1 MSLWGLIRRMDT
13 KRMRRTAR
21 DVAKEAHRPAALIF
35 CDMVWCGFRYRA
47 GYLDYSLFHFW
58 ELNAAQRATV
68 LTRGKNDRYVAALN
82 SREEW
87 DVFDVKPEFFRRFA
101 PFIGREW
108 LDLTTASAEEFEAFC
123 RRQGRFLVKPPAGT
137 HGDGVEIMDA
147 AEVADFP
154 ALLEKLKGEER
165 TLCEE
170 VLVQHPDLN
179 AIWPG
184 SINTVRLVT
193 ILKDGKANV
202 VAAYLRVGSGKRPV
216 DNFNNGGMV
225 APVDKDTGVVLC
237 RARDKAGKLYDC
249 HPGTGTRFEGY
260 QLPLWPEILALVGK
274 AALVVPSI
282 RYVGWDVATTVKGPA
297 LVEGNQYPGHDIYCL
312 PGQNP
317 SKTGIFPVLD
327 AVIPYKSLK

>member
-13 KRMRRTAR
+13 RRMRSTAKT
-21 DVAKEAHRPAALIF
+21 VAREAGRPAALVF

-47 GYLDYSLFHFW
+47 GYLDYALFHFW
-58 ELNAAQRATV
+58 ELNAAQRSTV

-101 PFIGREW
+101 PFIGRRW
-108 LDLTTASAEEFEAFC
+108 IDLTQATAAEFERFC
-123 RRQGRFLVKPPAGT
+123 REQGKFLVKPPAGT

-147 AEVADFP
+147 AAVASFP
-154 ALLEKLKGEER
+154 ALLERLKKEER

-170 VLVQHPDLN
+170 VLVQHPDLDT
-179 AIWPG
+179 IWPG
-184 SINTVRLVT
+184 SINH
-193 ILKDGKANV
+193 
-202 VAAYLRVGSGKRPV
+202 
-216 DNFNNGGMV
+216 GGMV

-237 RARDKAGKLYDC
+237 RARDKAGRLYDC

-260 QLPLWPEILALVGK
+260 QLPLWPEILELVGK

-282 RYVGWDVATTVKGPA
+282 RYVGWDVATTAVKGPA

-317 SKTGIFPVLD
+317 SKIGIFPVLD
-327 AVIPYKSLK
+327 AVVPYKSLK

>member
-13 KRMRRTAR
+13 KRMRNTAET
-21 DVAKEAHRPAALIF
+21 VAKEAHRPAALVF
-35 CDMVWCGFRYRA
+35 CDMVWCGLRYRA
-47 GYLDYSLFHFW
+47 GYLDYSLFRFW
-58 ELNAAQRATV
+58 ELNGTQRATV

-101 PFIGREW
+101 PYIGRRW
-108 LDLTTASAEEFEAFC
+108 LDLTEAAAAEFESFC
-123 RRQGRFLVKPPAGT
+123 REQGQFLVKPPAGT
-137 HGDGVEIMDA
+137 HGDGVEIMRA
-147 AEVADFP
+147 SEVADFP
-154 ALLEKLKGEER
+154 ALLSRLKQEGR

-179 AIWPG
+179 TIWPG

-193 ILKDGKANV
+193 VLK
-202 VAAYLRVGSGKRPV
+202 AYLRVGSGQRPV

-237 RARDKAGKLYDC
+237 KARDKAGRLYEC
-249 HPGTGTRFEGY
+249 HPGTGTKFEGF
-260 QLPLWPEILALVGK
+260 QLPLWPEILALVSK
-274 AALVVPSI
+274 AALVVPSV

-317 SKTGIFPVLD
+317 SKIGLFPVLD